1 MKVSVILPT
10 FNEKNN
16 IVSLVTNI
24 EKNIKNFSNYEIIIV
39 DDNSPDKTY
48 EECLNNLDLKVCK
61 IYQRVKDK
69 GLAKSISFGINK
81 SIGEIIVVM
90 DTDHTHDPK
99 YLNLLLDLSFDHD
112 LVIGSR
118 FEGDGKM
125 IATFHHYL
133 SFLFNIFIR
142 VFLRTGVKDNLGGY
156 FCIKRTALK
165 DLDFDKIFYGYG
177 EYFLRLIYF
186 LKKKKIRIKEI
197 GVTYNLRFKGKS
209 KSNFFKLFFQYLYEV
224 LKLRF

>member
-1 MKVSVILPT
+1 
-10 FNEKNN
+10 
-16 IVSLVTNI
+16 
-24 EKNIKNFSNYEIIIV
+24 
-39 DDNSPDKTY
+39 
-48 EECLNNLDLKVCK
+48 
-61 IYQRVKDK
+61 
-69 GLAKSISFGINK
+69 
-81 SIGEIIVVM
+81 
-90 DTDHTHDPK
+90 
-99 YLNLLLDLSFDHD
+99 
-112 LVIGSR
+112 
-118 FEGDGKM
+118 M